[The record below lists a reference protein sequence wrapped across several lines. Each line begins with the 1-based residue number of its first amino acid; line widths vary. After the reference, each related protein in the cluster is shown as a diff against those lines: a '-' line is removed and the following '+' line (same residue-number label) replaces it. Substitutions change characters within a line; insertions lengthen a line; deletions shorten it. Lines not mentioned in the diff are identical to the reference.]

1 MPAFFSQWNLPARA
15 PSQNSN
21 FPHVNQ
27 ATLCAQHVLNCT
39 TFGYLLPSLRY
50 FILLFTLGTRG
61 SREVGADWVLVSW
74 AGDSCGRSTCYSTS
88 SSFCF
93 FLQLA
98 QSMYMLIPYYII
110 ICSFLVLLLLFK
122 VWEGYRLLSNFYFA
136 AKPLVAD
143 VRDPSNRED
152 GHQRIVNPI
161 TRTIKT
167 KKRKREHKI

>member
-1 MPAFFSQWNLPARA
+1 MKSSRA
-15 PSQNSN
+15 GPIAEFQLS
-21 FPHVNQ
+21 
-27 ATLCAQHVLNCT
+27 
-39 TFGYLLPSLRY
+39 
-50 FILLFTLGTRG
+50 
-61 SREVGADWVLVSW
+61 SREPSYPLCTACIELYHFWVSPAQPEVLYITFYFRHERFASSRCWLSVVSW

-122 VWEGYRLLSNFYFA
+122 VWEGCRLLSNFYFA
-136 AKPLVAD
+136 AKQLVAN
-143 VRDPSNRED
+143 VEDPSNRED
-152 GHQRIVNPI
+152 GHHRIVNPI